1 MSTWLEFM
9 ARFPTPHN
17 NSALLNLEIQR
28 ISPLKS
34 GASAERSNL
43 NALTPKHS
51 VFLAVQIST
60 IF

>member
-9 ARFPTPHN
+9 ARFPTPHD

-34 GASAERSNL
+34 SASAERSNL

-51 VFLAVQIST
+51 VF
-60 IF
+60 